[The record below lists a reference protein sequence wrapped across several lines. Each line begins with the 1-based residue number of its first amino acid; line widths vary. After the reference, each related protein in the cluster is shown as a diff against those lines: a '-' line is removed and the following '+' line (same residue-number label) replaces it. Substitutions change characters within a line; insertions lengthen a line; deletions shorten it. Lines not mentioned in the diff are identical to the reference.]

1 LDIPDYGGQCPDKLL
16 EVVMDMKNIGGHIE
30 VYDGGRFI
38 LSADNLQEAEK
49 ELEDLEEAS

>member
-1 LDIPDYGGQCPDKLL
+1 
-16 EVVMDMKNIGGHIE
+16 MDMKNIGGHIE